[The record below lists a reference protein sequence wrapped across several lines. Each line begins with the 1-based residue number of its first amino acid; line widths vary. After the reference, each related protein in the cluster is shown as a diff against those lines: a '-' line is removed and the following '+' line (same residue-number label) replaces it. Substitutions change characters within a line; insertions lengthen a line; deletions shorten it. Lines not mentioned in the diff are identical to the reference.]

1 MRDDD
6 RGATPPARGSQDA
19 AARHPLEVITSKADL
34 LDPLPSAWDEVK
46 DAEAAWREA
55 GSPGQPQLPLLRDE
69 DGRITLS
76 ALQDVGLDALRM
88 HLVRLCEE
96 KRDTDPMSL
105 PEGWHRSDRV

>member
-1 MRDDD
+1 MLP
-6 RGATPPARGSQDA
+6 GTQ
-19 AARHPLEVITSKADL
+19 LEVVTSKADIL
-34 LDPLPSAWDEVK
+34 NPLPSAWDEVK

-55 GSPGQPQLPLLRDE
+55 GSPGQPDLPLLRDE
-69 DGRITLS
+69 EGRITLS

-96 KRDTDPMSL
+96 KRETEPMSL

>member
-1 MRDDD
+1 M
-6 RGATPPARGSQDA
+6 
-19 AARHPLEVITSKADL
+19 
-34 LDPLPSAWDEVK
+34 
-46 DAEAAWREA
+46 
-55 GSPGQPQLPLLRDE
+55 RDE